1 MNSEDWFKQEG
12 SKWKDKSGIYVI
24 EQPLFSLKLGFP
36 VYKIGYARHS
46 LYTRVRDYKTAYG
59 LIPFKIFCVYHIPAG
74 VKGRR
79 VNFDNLCE
87 RIIHATLKKYSE
99 WSGEGEWFKN
109 IQLIMNVVYELKKQN
124 EEQIPNAKKW
134 KFYSSFQDH
143 PSLNK
148 IVLVKE
154 KDITGTFKDI
164 EYGKDGLRTKEKT
177 IYVNGKKYVVPS
189 DLIDD
194 PDMIDEPIT

>member
-1 MNSEDWFKQEG
+1 MDSEEWFKNES
-12 SKWKDKSGIYVI
+12 SKWKNKSGIYVI

-59 LIPFKIFCVYHIPAG
+59 LIPFKIFCTYRIPSG
-74 VKGRR
+74 IKGRR

-87 RIIHATLKKYSE
+87 RRIHATLKKYGE

-109 IQLIMNVVYELKKQN
+109 IQLIMNIIYTLKKEN
-124 EEQIPNAKKW
+124 EDGIDEAKKW
-134 KFYSSFQDH
+134 NFYSYVPYIESI
-143 PSLNK
+143 NK

-154 KDITGTFKDI
+154 KEISGMFKDI
-164 EYGKDGLRTKEKT
+164 EYGRDSRHKEKT
-177 IYVNGKKYVVPS
+177 IYVDGKKYTIPS
-189 DLIDD
+189 DIIDD
-194 PDMIDEPIT
+194 PDMMDEPIT

>member
-1 MNSEDWFKQEG
+1 MDSNDWFKQEG

-24 EQPLFSLKLGFP
+24 EQPLFSIKLGFP

-59 LIPFKIFCVYHIPAG
+59 LIPFKIFCVYRIPAG

-87 RIIHATLKKYSE
+87 RIIHATLKKYGE

-109 IQLIMNVVYELKKQN
+109 IQLIMNVVYSLKKQN
-124 EEQIPNAKKW
+124 EEQIVEAKKW
-134 KFYSSFQDH
+134 NFYSYLKEEE
-143 PSLNK
+143 SLNK

-164 EYGKDGLRTKEKT
+164 VYGRDSRHKEKT
-177 IYVNGKKYVVPS
+177 IHIDGKKYIVPI

-194 PDMIDEPIT
+194 PDLIDEPIT